1 MVVGGGGGIPNFR
14 DGTGRSRKIRVPNF
28 RDGGTVTEILTC
40 LKSGITKI
48 KCLLRILRHNM
59 AVLDLHALFI
69 PALREGRGYRNRG
82 WSCSEQRKMSIHLF
96 IQVGKLVL
104 KVKDCLKPLSIIIN
118 IMHIQ
123 DCT

>member
-1 MVVGGGGGIPNFR
+1 M
-14 DGTGRSRKIRVPNF
+14 
-28 RDGGTVTEILTC
+28 VTEILTC

-82 WSCSEQRKMSIHLF
+82 WSCSEQRKTSIHLF

-104 KVKDCLKPLSIIIN
+104 KVKDSFKYN
-118 IMHIQ
+118 Y
-123 DCT
+123 